1 MSPIIIYLC
10 KNFINNFKDAQNS
23 MTTLY
28 LSLALYAEICAH
40 AANHAEAEICGLIGG
55 RWKPFDRTA
64 IGSECVLIPNV
75 ATNPKVTFLM
85 DARAQVEG
93 MMRFGKTG
101 LETVGIYHSHP
112 HGMNYPSETDIQECH
127 YPDVVY
133 LILCPARFA
142 QWSAEMPPTAL
153 GYTMGAWRIKND
165 EVSVV
170 RLVVTE

>member
-1 MSPIIIYLC
+1 
-10 KNFINNFKDAQNS
+10 

-40 AANHAEAEICGLIGG
+40 AANHAEVEICGLIGG

-75 ATNPKVTFLM
+75 ASNPTVTFLM
-85 DARAQVEG
+85 EARAQVEG
-93 MMRFGKTG
+93 MMRFGKAG
-101 LETVGIYHSHP
+101 LETIGIYHSHP
-112 HGMNYPSETDIQECH
+112 QGMALPSETDIQESH

-142 QWSAEMPPTAL
+142 EWSAEMPPTAL
-153 GYTMGAWRIKND
+153 GYTAAAWRIKNG
-165 EVSVV
+165 EVSEV